1 YQFLVGESSSSSLE
15 RQMSLLSY
23 IKRSYSD
30 IRSQRKSEHNSLK
43 KLLIKKPITIF
54 MIEIIVDELNAKL
67 FQDPNGSHWFCSCI
81 KFCMFGIQIHIEYCR
96 KGNSLKS
103 ILK

>member
-1 YQFLVGESSSSSLE
+1 
-15 RQMSLLSY
+15 
-23 IKRSYSD
+23 
-30 IRSQRKSEHNSLK
+30 
-43 KLLIKKPITIF
+43 